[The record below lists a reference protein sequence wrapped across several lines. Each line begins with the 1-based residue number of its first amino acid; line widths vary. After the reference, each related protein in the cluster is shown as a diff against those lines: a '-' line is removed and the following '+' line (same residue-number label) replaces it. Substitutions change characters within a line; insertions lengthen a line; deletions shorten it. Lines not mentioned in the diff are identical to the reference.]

1 MTTVATYLFAEAA
14 GNEEVRQV
22 SWDRIREYG
31 VTAFMNGIGEWDSEN
46 YISHTMSA
54 YINLYDFAKDPQ
66 VKMHAK
72 GILDW
77 ISMSMAVKYWRGG
90 WAGAV
95 KRDYGNIMAMRGNA
109 LVAGHLYFDDLGLKT
124 DGDRDDA
131 HHITSAYRPLMAVV
145 ELARGQIAKPAEL
158 LITHP
163 TYENWKKDS
172 EGRSGRDYP
181 DFHETFFFG
190 NTYRFG
196 SLVDGHGGDVSGF
209 TMITENS

>member
-1 MTTVATYLFAEAA
+1 MAPQRRLKEHHAYTDGFDFWYGFTLKGQARKYFHFGHLLSDDYRKRFEAASPSGPKPIRVVRRTPTIKYNPKLQGWTPERFGNRQVDGRRTDNLYAMTTVTTYLFAEAA

-77 ISMSMAVKYWRGG
+77 ISLSMAVKYWRGG

-95 KRDYGNIMAMRGNA
+95 KRDYGNIMAMGGN
-109 LVAGHLYFDDLGLKT
+109 
-124 DGDRDDA
+124 
-131 HHITSAYRPLMAVV
+131 
-145 ELARGQIAKPAEL
+145 
-158 LITHP
+158 
-163 TYENWKKDS
+163 
-172 EGRSGRDYP
+172 SGCWAFVFR
-181 DFHETFFFG
+181 
-190 NTYRFG
+190 
-196 SLVDGHGGDVSGF
+196 
-209 TMITENS
+209 

>member
-1 MTTVATYLFAEAA
+1 MTTVTTYLFAEAA

-72 GILDW
+72 GDPRLDFAIDGGEILARW
-77 ISMSMAVKYWRGG
+77 LGWRGK
-90 WAGAV
+90 

-131 HHITSAYRPLMAVV
+131 HHITSAYRPPMAVV
-145 ELARGQIAKPAEL
+145 ELARGQIAKQAEL
-158 LITHP
+158 LMTHP

-172 EGRSGRDYP
+172 AGRSGRDYP

-190 NTYRFG
+190 DTYRFG
-196 SLVDGHGGDVSGF
+196 TLVGGNGGDVYPDLP
-209 TMITENS
+209 